1 MNISSLIV
9 YTHGSHTDAVCHSLG
24 AYEGVEVHARA
35 PDGRLI
41 ATMEAADP
49 AASTRLYESIERT
62 PGVVSVALVYQH
74 NEALAE

>member
-9 YTHGSHTDAVCHSLG
+9 YTRSGDTDAVCHSLD
-24 AYEGVEVHARA
+24 AFEGVEVHARA

-41 ATMEAADP
+41 ATMETADP

-62 PGVVSVALVYQH
+62 TGVVSVALVYQH
-74 NEALAE
+74 NEAFQE